1 MNCWEFMKCGRQ
13 DGGERAEELGVCPA
27 FPNHG
32 KHCSYI
38 AGTLCNGK
46 VQGFFAHKL
55 HDCLSCEF
63 YKSEHFD
70 SKYFEN
76 LE

>member
-1 MNCWEFMKCGRQ
+1 MNCWEFMKCGRE
-13 DGGERAEELGVCPA
+13 DGGERTEEFGVCPA
-27 FPNHG
+27 FPDHG

-38 AGTLCNGK
+38 AGTLCKGK
-46 VQGFFAHKL
+46 VQGFYAHKL
-55 HDCLSCEF
+55 HDCISCEF

-70 SKYFEN
+70 RKYFDN